1 MIINIPASV
10 GEVIDKLTILEIK
23 KQKISEKEKLNIIH
37 YEYLKLE
44 KILNESN
51 ILGLD
56 QTKKFFKEL
65 YNINLKLWEIEDKIR
80 ICEKNKNFGEEFL
93 ELARNVYITNDKRF
107 SVKNDINLYFGSD
120 IKEVK
125 DYEEY

>member
-51 ILGLD
+51 ILDLD

-65 YNINLKLWEIEDKIR
+65 YIINLELWEIEDKIR

-107 SVKNDINLYFGSD
+107 SVKNEINLYFGSE

>member
-23 KQKISEKEKLNIIH
+23 KQKISDKEKLNIIH

-65 YNINLKLWEIEDKIR
+65 YIINLELWEIEDKIR
-80 ICEKNKNFGEEFL
+80 ICEKNKNFGEKFL

-107 SVKNDINLYFGSD
+107 SVKNEINLYFGSE

>member
-1 MIINIPASV
+1 MIINIPASI
-10 GEVIDKLTILEIK
+10 GEVVDKLTILEIK
-23 KQKISEKEKLNIIH
+23 KQKISEKEKLDIIH

-56 QTKKFFKEL
+56 KTKEFFKEL
-65 YNINLKLWEIEDKIR
+65 YIINLELWEIEDKIR
-80 ICEKNKNFGEEFL
+80 ICEKKKNFGEEFL

-107 SVKNDINLYFGSD
+107 SVKNEINLYFGSD

>member
-1 MIINIPASV
+1 MIIKIRASF

-23 KQKISEKEKLNIIH
+23 KQKISDKEKLNIIH

-65 YNINLKLWEIEDKIR
+65 YNVNLELWEIEDKIR

-93 ELARNVYITNDKRF
+93 ELARSVYFTNDKRF
-107 SVKNDINLYFGSD
+107 SVKNEINLYFGSD

>member
-23 KQKISEKEKLNIIH
+23 KQKISDKEKLNIIH

-44 KILNESN
+44 KILKEAN
-51 ILGLD
+51 ILDLD

-65 YNINLKLWEIEDKIR
+65 YIINLELWEVEDKIR
-80 ICEKNKNFGEEFL
+80 ICEKNKNFGKEFL
-93 ELARNVYITNDKRF
+93 ELARNVYFTNDKRF
-107 SVKNDINLYFGSD
+107 FVKNEINLYFGSE

>member
-1 MIINIPASV
+1 MIIKIPASV

-23 KQKISEKEKLNIIH
+23 KQKISDKEKLNIIH

-56 QTKKFFKEL
+56 QTKNFL
-65 YNINLKLWEIEDKIR
+65 
-80 ICEKNKNFGEEFL
+80 KNFIIL
-93 ELARNVYITNDKRF
+93 I
-107 SVKNDINLYFGSD
+107 
-120 IKEVK
+120 
-125 DYEEY
+125 